1 MCLFLSQISS
11 GRQALTLVRFYDDF
25 WRSCLKLYVVFSGD
39 AQVSEGFALVDYLAC
54 VLIVNIFKEFEVLLF
69 GAFQDEGD
77 VEVGLGTGGFFLV
90 HAGVPSIVSLSFHSA
105 D

>member
-11 GRQALTLVRFYDDF
+11 DRYSLALLRFYNDF
-25 WRSCLKLYVVFSGD
+25 WRSCLKLYIVFSGD
-39 AQVSEGFALVDYLAC
+39 AQVSEGFALVDYLAS